1 MRLKGLPE
9 SILPMP
15 RKNDKGNYLLGF
27 DYPAYQPFM
36 ELSESDAA
44 RKNVTRLLLPDR
56 GTAKNLDL
64 LKQIIDLV
72 MNRHSYL
79 VSQAMPISP

>member
-1 MRLKGLPE
+1 E
-9 SILPMP
+9 SYLANAK
-15 RKNDKGNYLLGF
+15 KNDKGNYLLGF

-44 RKNVTRLLLPDR
+44 RKRYQTAFTRR

-64 LKQIIDLV
+64 LK
-72 MNRHSYL
+72 
-79 VSQAMPISP
+79 